1 VDVWEGTNAYSEA
14 RTFCKLWGVEGTVLV
29 DEAGELVE
37 RLGIR
42 GVPTNI
48 LVDADGTVTA
58 VGASTPRELEAAV
71 RELLGPDTPL
81 DATGPA
87 ADWHW
92 QTDPDRIGE
101 QLSGR
106 GNRPTRL
113 TRATGAGGAQD
124 WGGPVAGSSP

>member
-1 VDVWEGTNAYSEA
+1 LRRRAGRSGLEIILVDVWEGTGAFAEA

-48 LVDADGTVTA
+48 LVDADGTVTT

-71 RELLGPDTPL
+71 RDLLGPGNPL
-81 DATGPA
+81 EPA
-87 ADWHW
+87 ASAPDWHW
-92 QTDPDRIGE
+92 QTDPERIGE
-101 QLSGR
+101 QLSLR
-106 GNRPTRL
+106 GNRPT
-113 TRATGAGGAQD
+113 GG
-124 WGGPVAGSSP
+124 

>member
-1 VDVWEGTNAYSEA
+1 LVDVWEGTGAFAEA

-48 LVDADGTVTA
+48 FVDADGTVTA
-58 VGASTPRELEAAV
+58 IGASTPRELEAAV
-71 RELLGPDTPL
+71 RELLGPDAPLEEATP
-81 DATGPA
+81 TG
-87 ADWHW
+87 DWHW

-101 QLSGR
+101 QLSVR
-106 GNRPTRL
+106 GNRPT
-113 TRATGAGGAQD
+113 
-124 WGGPVAGSSP
+124 GS